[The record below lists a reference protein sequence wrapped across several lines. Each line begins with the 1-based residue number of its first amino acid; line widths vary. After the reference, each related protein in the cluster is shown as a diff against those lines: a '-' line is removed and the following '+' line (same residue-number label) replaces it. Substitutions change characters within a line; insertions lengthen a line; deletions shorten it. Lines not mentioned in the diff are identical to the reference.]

1 MSANL
6 EPLLL
11 QAEPGLMSSSASSAL
26 DKPAPPRHVAGVR
39 LSALLEIVAF
49 VAIALA
55 IDALWGAHNRYAD
68 LSPHPFWI
76 DGFGAFN
83 VENACDAAHVAGP

>member
-11 QAEPGLMSSSASSAL
+11 QAEPGLMSSSSSPVL
-26 DKPAPPRHVAGVR
+26 DQPTVARRVAGVR

-55 IDALWGAHNRYAD
+55 IDAL
-68 LSPHPFWI
+68 
-76 DGFGAFN
+76 
-83 VENACDAAHVAGP
+83 